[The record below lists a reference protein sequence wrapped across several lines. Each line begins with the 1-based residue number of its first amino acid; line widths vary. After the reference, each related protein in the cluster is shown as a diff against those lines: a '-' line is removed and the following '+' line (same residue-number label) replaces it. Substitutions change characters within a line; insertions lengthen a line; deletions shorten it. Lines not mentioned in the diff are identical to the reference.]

1 MKEAR
6 DLEFKE
12 KISNSFLKT
21 VSAFANYGEGRILFG
36 VDDNG
41 NALYNFENSPIIISY
56 NSQYI
61 LTLQS

>member
-41 NALYNFENSPIIISY
+41 NAVGMENPQDRKSVV
-56 NSQYI
+56 
-61 LTLQS
+61 